1 MTHYDLSG
9 NVYSFEE
16 LLINNKDL
24 CTVEYDEDQDM
35 QSNIQEVK
43 KKVKKNF
50 NLFYYL
56 FHSLGNKILHL
67 K

>member
-50 NLFYYL
+50 NLFNSL